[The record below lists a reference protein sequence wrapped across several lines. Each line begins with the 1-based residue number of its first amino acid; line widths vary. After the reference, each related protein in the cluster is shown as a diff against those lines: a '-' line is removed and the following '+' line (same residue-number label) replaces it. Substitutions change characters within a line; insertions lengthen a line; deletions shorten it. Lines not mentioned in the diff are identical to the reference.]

1 MDVSDEEPMI
11 RIKRAR
17 FPQDTT
23 KLAVVLA
30 YLPSL
35 SEFTE
40 QDVKRIWFDEEA
52 FNIFKAT
59 ARQIA
64 MQANRFRLDG
74 LIDWEYEGQQDKDP
88 LLKWARHGHCR
99 RGLEQWVKPS
109 HGERQLYHKRKT
121 IESVL
126 HSQKVMRALNAD
138 QDLINEELA
147 NISMKHS
154 VHSILFAQRLGIADA
169 EAARDINV
177 IPLHGVTVQ
186 RFFTYIQRMP
196 NDDHE
201 SLMKGYGGEPRI
213 APICYHIVLK
223 PLESSGCTNATA

>member
-1 MDVSDEEPMI
+1 MDVIDEEPMS
-11 RIKRAR
+11 RTKRAR
-17 FPQDTT
+17 FPQDTS

-52 FNIFKAT
+52 FSIFKAT

-109 HGERQLYHKRKT
+109 HGERQHYHKRKT
-121 IESVL
+121 IEAVL
-126 HSQKVMRALNAD
+126 DIQKVMRARNDD

-154 VHSILFAQRLGIADA
+154 VHSKLFAQRLGKADA
-169 EAARDINV
+169 EAAREINL
-177 IPLHGVTVQ
+177 IPVHGVAVQ
-186 RFFTYIQRMP
+186 RFFTYIRRMP
-196 NDDHE
+196 NEDQE
-201 SLMKGYGGEPRI
+201 PLRKGCGGDPR
-213 APICYHIVLK
+213 AVPICYHIVLK
-223 PLESSGCTNATA
+223 PLESSGCTNPTA